1 LRGFDWRRVRTAK
14 LHHWLTA
21 AVLTVVGLILA
32 HYQWMMQARNFV
44 YGVMQRVVSTPP
56 FPNVVVVLIGDEE
69 FYSPRLE
76 HQQPIK
82 RDYVAA
88 LIESVSKGNPEV
100 VGVDIEMRSPDSA
113 KADPWDHHDETAAF
127 IKKVAEVS
135 RHCPVVVA
143 KALSFNQ
150 KQELWTVDADV
161 SDLIPAG
168 ARLTR
173 GYLNLPEDVRQIPL
187 ALRTGK
193 QLIPSFPLAVAS
205 AKTRK
210 PSLLPIKET
219 DLPYA
224 VFRPREF
231 FDTIPASKVVAANEE
246 NLTDWFAHRIV
257 LIGGDWGLRKKGAE
271 ERIDAVD
278 TPVGDIP
285 GVYVQATYI
294 ESLLHGA
301 MRQMPRWMK
310 IAVELLLA
318 ALMSML
324 FTASQGYW
332 RIGTVIVGTMFVL
345 LLTFFFWQ
353 NLGMFFEAFVPTV
366 LLGVHVLGEQILE
379 WRELALTREVVAA

>member
-1 LRGFDWRRVRTAK
+1 MRAFDWRRVRNAK

-21 AVLTVVGLILA
+21 AVLTVLGLILA
-32 HYQWMMQARNFV
+32 HFQWMMQARNFV

-56 FPNVVVVLIGDEE
+56 FPNVVVVLIGDDEY
-69 FYSPRLE
+69 YSRALE
-76 HQQPIK
+76 HQQPLK
-82 RDYVAA
+82 RDYIAS
-88 LIESVSKGNPEV
+88 LIDCIGQGNPEV
-100 VGVDIEMRSPDSA
+100 IGIDVEMRSPD
-113 KADPWDHHDETAAF
+113 PFDHERETRVF
-127 IKKVAEVS
+127 LDTVARVS
-135 RHCPVVVA
+135 QYCPVVMA
-143 KALSFNQ
+143 KAVSFDRKGKN
-150 KQELWTVDADV
+150 WTADADV
-161 SDLIPAG
+161 SDLILLT
-168 ARLTR
+168 RQLTR

-187 ALRTGK
+187 ALHASK
-193 QLIPSFPLAVAS
+193 LLFQSFPLAVVA

-210 PSLLPIKET
+210 PDRLPIKEA

-224 VFRPREF
+224 VFRTRDF
-231 FDTIPASKVVAANEE
+231 FDTIPASRVRASGTHDLNE
-246 NLTDWFAHRIV
+246 WFAHRIV

-271 ERIDAVD
+271 ERIDAVH

-310 IAVELLLA
+310 ILVELFLA
-318 ALMSML
+318 ATMSIL
-324 FTASQGYW
+324 FTASHGYW
-332 RIGTVIVGTMFVL
+332 RIVTVIVGTIFVL

-379 WRELALTREVVAA
+379 WRELTIAREGSAA